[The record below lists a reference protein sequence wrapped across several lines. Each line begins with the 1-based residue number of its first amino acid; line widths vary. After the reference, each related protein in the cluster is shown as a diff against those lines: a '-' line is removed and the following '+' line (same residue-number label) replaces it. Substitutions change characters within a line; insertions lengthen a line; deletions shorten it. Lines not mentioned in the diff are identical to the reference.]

1 MRVSC
6 YKISNMNILFINT
19 NNITIIKIHVTVL
32 SVYHNRNFIINLILN
47 VIKNELN
54 EYIQICFEDEILA
67 VLCTSVRCKSVR

>member
-54 EYIQICFEDEILA
+54 EYIQICFEDEETCRPLHERQ
-67 VLCTSVRCKSVR
+67 V